1 MSSALETLVQD
12 FKKLDQFLTQ
22 QVKNSANDTEKER
35 FECVHTFITEIC
47 ID

>member
-22 QVKNSANDTEKER
+22 QVKKTTPKKER